1 MNEKKTRTIS
11 DLLDDLRSDDWEIA
25 EGASEVLVARGGA
38 DVVDSLIQL
47 LRSTD
52 GRTRNRAA
60 MALREIGDDR
70 AVHPLVD
77 AISVPENCNNRGTL
91 VYALQTL
98 DCRNYFQFLFDLA
111 IEGNYEVRCMVLMI
125 FEDQEFEL
133 TPTIVAEVTNKLDAF
148 TRRKHNCPEDE
159 DFARELQIALV
170 NIGNKN

>member
-1 MNEKKTRTIS
+1 MS

-25 EGASEVLVARGGA
+25 EGASEVLVARGGT
-38 DVVDSLIQL
+38 DVVDSDLP
-47 LRSTD
+47 TD
-52 GRTRNRAA
+52 ARVRNWAA
-60 MALREIGDDR
+60 HVLREIGDDR
-70 AVHPLVD
+70 AVEPLVN
-77 AISVPENCNNRGTL
+77 AINVPENCNNRGSL

-98 DCRNYFQFLFDLA
+98 DCRNHFQFLFDLA

-148 TRRKHNCPEDE
+148 TRRKHNRPEDE

>member
-25 EGASEVLVARGGA
+25 EGASEVLVARGGT
-38 DVVDSLIQL
+38 DVVDSLIPL

-52 GRTRNRAA
+52 VRVRYWAA
-60 MALREIGDDR
+60 HVLREIGDDR
-70 AVHPLVD
+70 AVEPLVN
-77 AISVPENCNNRGTL
+77 AINVPENCNNRGSL

-133 TPTIVAEVTNKLDAF
+133 TPAIVAEATNKLDAF
-148 TRRKHNCPEDE
+148 TRRKHNRPEDQ

>member
-1 MNEKKTRTIS
+1 MS

-25 EGASEVLVARGGA
+25 EGASEVLVARGGT
-38 DVVDSLIQL
+38 DVVDSLIPV

-52 GRTRNRAA
+52 ARVRNWAA
-60 MALREIGDDR
+60 HVLREIGDDR
-70 AVHPLVD
+70 AVEPLVN
-77 AISVPENCNNRGTL
+77 AINVPENCNNRGSL

-98 DCRNYFQFLFDLA
+98 DCRNHFQFLFDLA

-170 NIGNKN
+170 NIGKKN

>member
-1 MNEKKTRTIS
+1 MS

-25 EGASEVLVARGGA
+25 EGASEVLVARGGT
-38 DVVDSLIQL
+38 DVVDSLIPL

-52 GRTRNRAA
+52 VRVRYWAA
-60 MALREIGDDR
+60 HVLREIGDDR
-70 AVHPLVD
+70 AVEPLVN
-77 AISVPENCNNRGTL
+77 AINVPENRNYSGSL

-111 IEGNYEVRCMVLMI
+111 IEGDYEVRCMVLMI

-133 TPTIVAEVTNKLDAF
+133 TPTIVAEATNKLDAF
-148 TRRKHNCPEDE
+148 TRRKHNRPEDE